1 MALASD
7 DLRALR
13 DYVTAGSNMQAQSE
27 STVLLAV
34 THSNLKAR
42 FMEIRFDRHV
52 RRSVWEFFVL
62 GGELS
67 TDLQLQANDRYH
79 ESCMRFFIL
88 RHL

>member
-1 MALASD
+1 MPFVCWLTSDRGRRLTMALASD

-52 RRSVWEFFVL
+52 RRS
-62 GGELS
+62 
-67 TDLQLQANDRYH
+67 N
-79 ESCMRFFIL
+79 
-88 RHL
+88 

>member
-52 RRSVWEFFVL
+52 RRS
-62 GGELS
+62 
-67 TDLQLQANDRYH
+67 N
-79 ESCMRFFIL
+79 
-88 RHL
+88 